1 MEENCALTANG
12 DLKDASEITFYYS
25 ETDTQPIAPLPPH
38 ANGTNPNKRGMD
50 YLGYRKSH

>member
-25 ETDTQPIAPLPPH
+25 ETDTRPIAPLPPH